1 MSIVIEGFLLGMGS
15 ILTNV
20 CLLPLYPGMIAFL
33 AGNLDSTAERK
44 QQTMLFLGVLALLG
58 VLSMMLVLG
67 IIFTII
73 SGIYGNAL
81 PYVVLSSYLLVV
93 VLGGAM
99 VFGFN
104 PFKSISTVQAPLLK
118 NPLAT
123 AYLYGVLLAPMTLP
137 CTGPLLLAALARA
150 NVSAGAG
157 AIFGELV
164 FFLSFGLGFGW
175 PLVLLP
181 VIAVPLQRRFIRW
194 MVQHSG
200 IITRLSGALLL
211 VVGIYGMILDR
222 ALFMEI
228 IR

>member
-1 MSIVIEGFLLGMGS
+1 MSIIIEGFLLGMSS

-33 AGNLDSTAERK
+33 AGNLDNTSEKK
-44 QQTMLFLGVLALLG
+44 QGTMLFLGVLALLG

-67 IIFTII
+67 LLFSAI

-81 PYVVLSSYLLVV
+81 PYIVLFSYVLVV
-93 VLGGAM
+93 VLGGM
-99 VFGFN
+99 MLFGFN
-104 PFKSISTVQAPLLK
+104 PFKSLSTVQAPLLK

-150 NVSAGAG
+150 NTSVGAG
-157 AIFGELV
+157 AILGELV
-164 FFLSFGLGFGW
+164 FFLAFGLGFGW

-181 VIAVPLQRRFIRW
+181 IIAVPLQRRFISW
-194 MVQHSG
+194 MVQRSNL
-200 IITRLSGALLL
+200 ITRVAGGLLL
-211 VVGIYGMILDR
+211 AVGLYGVILDR
-222 ALFMEI
+222 ALFTEI